1 MPPPVSLL
9 VHRFNIHFQW
19 FCITITVR
27 STGQHLFMATNSTT
41 QTDYLLGYAFISI
54 GIHLL
59 THDNI
64 IANNVIILWSPIL
77 VIDLTTCYN
86 VISALL
92 HHRTPCRVDRAV
104 MYCTVLYCV
113 LCCALC
119 LYHFSKYFATYAMC
133 LTYSFMTTII

>member
-1 MPPPVSLL
+1 
-9 VHRFNIHFQW
+9 
-19 FCITITVR
+19 
-27 STGQHLFMATNSTT
+27 MATNRTA
-41 QTDYLLGYAFISI
+41 QTDYLLGYAFVSI

-92 HHRTPCRVDRAV
+92 HQL
-104 MYCTVLYCV
+104 YYTVLW
-113 LCCALC
+113 CAVLC
-119 LYHFSKYFATYAMC
+119 LYHFKTLCCIYAMC
-133 LTYSFMTTII
+133 LTYSFMATIIEFIKHFNDMTRAIFRTLKNRNPNAFNSRQCAVIAKWKFQ